1 MGFDIGV
8 MGTHHHRAPLSLRE
22 AIVRAVERQEF
33 GRPVV
38 LLATCNRVEL
48 YFQGECEPEWREL
61 FQGQEYTL
69 AGRSA
74 LRHLCEVTAGLD
86 SALLGET
93 EIQRQVKLAY
103 LRAGAL
109 PSVLHFA
116 FQKALKVGK
125 EVRTRLPELP
135 RRNLGSAML
144 ALVRAQWDNWRE
156 RRVML
161 VGNSA
166 VNRGLIALFTRQ
178 GITNVVLVTRSV
190 GVELGCRVVGREAL
204 GLWREFDWVVLASKG
219 DEVLLRDEGGPLRTS
234 LVFDLSVPRLADP
247 ELGSRLSL
255 WNVEALEASLGR
267 GCEGSAIRARGLQL
281 IEDAL
286 GRLLLSYQRR
296 YESRR
301 EEHVDALLVGEER
314 R

>member
-1 MGFDIGV
+1 MGLDVGV
-8 MGTHHHRAPLSLRE
+8 IGTHHHRAPLSLRE

-38 LLATCNRVEL
+38 LLATCNRVEF
-48 YFQGECEPEWREL
+48 YFQGACEGAWRGL
-61 FQGQEYTL
+61 FQGQEYVL
-69 AGRSA
+69 SGRGA

-109 PSVLHFA
+109 PRVLHFA

-125 EVRTRLPELP
+125 EVRTSLPELP
-135 RRNLGSAML
+135 RRTLGSAML
-144 ALVRAQWDNWRE
+144 ALVRAQWGDWRE

-161 VGNSA
+161 VGNSE
-166 VNRGLIALFTRQ
+166 VNRGLVALLSRQ
-178 GITNVVLVTRSV
+178 GIRHVVLVTRYPD
-190 GVELGCRVVGREAL
+190 VELGCRTVGREAL

-247 ELGSRLSL
+247 ELGRRLSL

-267 GCEGSAIRARGLQL
+267 GCDGSPIRARGLQL
-281 IEDAL
+281 IDDAL
-286 GRLLLSYQRR
+286 DRLLLSYQRR
-296 YESRR
+296 YESRG
-301 EEHVDALLVGEER
+301 EEQVDPLLVGEER